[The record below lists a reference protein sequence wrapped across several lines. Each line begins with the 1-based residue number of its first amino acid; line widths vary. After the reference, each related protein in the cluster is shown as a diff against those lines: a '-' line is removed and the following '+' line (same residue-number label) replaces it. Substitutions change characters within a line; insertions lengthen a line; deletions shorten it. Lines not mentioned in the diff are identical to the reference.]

1 MKVMIQSYFYGL
13 FPISWQSPI
22 DLCDIILS
30 LVEVGLQYLQRL
42 DLRFFSALAVGKI
55 VVFVQ

>member
-1 MKVMIQSYFYGL
+1 MIQSYFYGL